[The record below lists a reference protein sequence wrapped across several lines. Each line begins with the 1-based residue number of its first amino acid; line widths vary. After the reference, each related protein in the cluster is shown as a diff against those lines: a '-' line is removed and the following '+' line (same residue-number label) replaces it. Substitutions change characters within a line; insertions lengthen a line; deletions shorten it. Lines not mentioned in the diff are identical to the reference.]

1 MKKTVTLKITSVFND
16 KMAQFF
22 DCGKPGTGLYKEAK
36 ALAEEGPSADVGSF
50 ISEQFGDPSVELFV
64 HSIPDGTIQVC
75 VEDEDGEEVFKDE
88 EFDGICYGDYI
99 KIDPRKFE
107 FDESMGETLT
117 NRIKKYIA
125 QSSDGIDGAIAELED
140 AGESEFLTDLGAGI
154 AELVC
159 QAPFVEAGY
168 DIDSFYMKTGK
179 NSPPLFFAVKCAE
192 LECGYGL
199 MSCKINLEDGEE
211 FDSSKLKLIVS
222 DYDGFYCSCDDA
234 VLPVVLYGNRF
245 YRLVRDDWDINT
257 EYNGFA
263 EKEKG
268 GTYLEFAEEFF
279 SEDEDEDEEEDC

>member
-1 MKKTVTLKITSVFND
+1 
-16 KMAQFF
+16 
-22 DCGKPGTGLYKEAK
+22 
-36 ALAEEGPSADVGSF
+36 
-50 ISEQFGDPSVELFV
+50 
-64 HSIPDGTIQVC
+64 
-75 VEDEDGEEVFKDE
+75 
-88 EFDGICYGDYI
+88 
-99 KIDPRKFE
+99 
-107 FDESMGETLT
+107 
-117 NRIKKYIA
+117 
-125 QSSDGIDGAIAELED
+125 
-140 AGESEFLTDLGAGI
+140 
-154 AELVC
+154 
-159 QAPFVEAGY
+159 
-168 DIDSFYMKTGK
+168 MKTGK

-222 DYDGFYCSCDDA
+222 DDDGFYCSCDDA